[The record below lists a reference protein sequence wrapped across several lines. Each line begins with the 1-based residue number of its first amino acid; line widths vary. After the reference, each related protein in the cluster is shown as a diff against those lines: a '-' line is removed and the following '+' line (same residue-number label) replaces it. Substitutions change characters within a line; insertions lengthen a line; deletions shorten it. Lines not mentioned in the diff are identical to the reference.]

1 MTFRALS
8 LDQSRR
14 TGVRACTHRKER
26 ASCPLALDVTAGG
39 VVSGNVLGPSGSI
52 CNSLPAGTRLQVNVI
67 DIVTG
72 QAAGQQVRS
81 CPDNTYAFSL
91 PPSTYLL
98 RVTLPTSTLTA
109 SGFPWRTITVPPVEV
124 TDAAVARDLPVTPGI
139 PWGGGVTIDGQ
150 PLEGVALN
158 L

>member
-1 MTFRALS
+1 MSIRLVRIIALS
-8 LDQSRR
+8 AAAGLI
-14 TGVRACTHRKER
+14 ACARDNR
-26 ASCPLALDVTAGG
+26 LPVSPPALDVTAGG

-67 DIVTG
+67 NIVTG

-81 CPDNTYAFSL
+81 CPDNTYTFSL

-109 SGFPWRTITVPPVEV
+109 SGFP
-124 TDAAVARDLPVTPGI
+124 
-139 PWGGGVTIDGQ
+139 
-150 PLEGVALN
+150 
-158 L
+158 